1 MKKKTEAKF
10 KLLRISTE
18 EFAIL
23 EPIHPREEM
32 LEFNLKIHFAISDQ
46 DEQIACITVIELST
60 KLKSILKLKN
70 IVEFEVKPDDWQNF
84 RNKNKIIIPKDLLA
98 HLAMISVGTTR
109 GVLHSKTEKT
119 DYQLFTLPLID
130 VVDLIK
136 EDEVVEI

>member
-1 MKKKTEAKF
+1 MKKKIETEF

-23 EPIHPREEM
+23 EHINPREEM
-32 LEFNLKIHFAISDQ
+32 VNFNLKIHFAISDQ
-46 DEQIACITVIELST
+46 DEQIACITVIEFST
-60 KLKSILKLKN
+60 KLKTILKLKN
-70 IVEFEVKPDDWQNF
+70 IVEFEVNPDDWQNF
-84 RNKNKIIIPKDLLA
+84 RNENKIIIPKSFLA

-109 GVLHSKTEKT
+109 GVLHTKTEKT

>member
-1 MKKKTEAKF
+1 M
-10 KLLRISTE
+10 
-18 EFAIL
+18 
-23 EPIHPREEM
+23 
-32 LEFNLKIHFAISDQ
+32 
-46 DEQIACITVIELST
+46 
-60 KLKSILKLKN
+60 KLKN